1 MGGRL
6 RQTLA
11 DEIHVTGVSGVV
23 ATKFVAFVIA
33 ATVAAVVVHGVTGEA
48 LAPAP
53 VRARPLLAP
62 VAVAYVW
69 SLLRAVPSRRA
80 VVSTCLRAIRT
91 TAFENIRRTSG
102 FCAWNAME
110 ELRLAVAVLEKLE
123 WTALR
128 VLGPSHPKIPAV
140 RQTLGLARGKLF
152 TDVLPA
158 RSRRDA

>member
-1 MGGRL
+1 M
-6 RQTLA
+6 
-11 DEIHVTGVSGVV
+11 
-23 ATKFVAFVIA
+23 
-33 ATVAAVVVHGVTGEA
+33 TGEA

-62 VAVAYVW
+62 VDVAYVIPA
-69 SLLRAVPSRRA
+69 SSRGRRRA
-80 VVSTCLRAIRT
+80 VGRALVGIDLYSEARALCTEMLPKSRKLLGEEDDITLGLRYSYAQ
-91 TAFENIRRTSG
+91 ALVYKPAPSL
-102 FCAWNAME
+102 E

-123 WTALR
+123 RTALR